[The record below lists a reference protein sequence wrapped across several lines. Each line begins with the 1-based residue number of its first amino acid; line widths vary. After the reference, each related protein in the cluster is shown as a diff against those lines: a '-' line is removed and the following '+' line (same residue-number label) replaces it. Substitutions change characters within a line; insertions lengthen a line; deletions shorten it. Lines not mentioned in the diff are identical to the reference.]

1 LKYINISFVLLLLSA
16 FSSVRADSPVV
27 AVFGFCGTTRNQT
40 VVANAFTSVL
50 TQSLAVS
57 DKFEV
62 MKAGA
67 VVKAIDERGGISAL
81 ADEKVVEVLAHE
93 MACQYVVFGDVLNAD
108 VDSVKFSGYGVT
120 SFKTTFNLR
129 VSLKVLNVYNKA
141 IVFAKILET
150 SSAPQVNID
159 TSPGFS
165 AGVFTNLSKDVSK
178 SVSAPMLTALLKDI
192 RKDQLAQQRELQA
205 QEVPSR
211 SRMNG
216 VGIDQ
221 FIIGFDCN
229 VTDASVEID
238 GVLEGTCSDKIP
250 VPAGV
255 HEIVI
260 SARNYVSSRIK
271 IRVNRDTVV
280 PVDLIR
286 PNRN

>member
-1 LKYINISFVLLLLSA
+1 LKYIINSFFVLLLSA
-16 FSSVRADSPVV
+16 ASSVGADSPVV

-50 TQSLAVS
+50 TQSLANS

-67 VVKAIDERGGISAL
+67 VVKAIDEKGGISAL
-81 ADEKVVEVLAHE
+81 ADEKVVETLAHE

-141 IVFAKILET
+141 IVFAKMLET

-165 AGVFTNLSKDVSK
+165 AGIFTTLSRDASK
-178 SVSAPMLTALLKDI
+178 TVSAPMLAALLKDI
-192 RKDQLAQQRELQA
+192 RKDQLAQQKELQA
-205 QEVPSR
+205 QETTPGSR
-211 SRMNG
+211 VSA
-216 VGIDQ
+216 VVDQ
-221 FIIGFDCN
+221 FIMGFDCN
-229 VTDASVEID
+229 VPDASVEID
-238 GVLEGTCSDKIP
+238 GVLEGNCSDKIP
-250 VPAGV
+250 ISSGV

-260 SARNYVSSRIK
+260 SARNYVPSKIK
-271 IRVNRDTVV
+271 IRVSKDILL
-280 PVDLIR
+280 PVDLVR
-286 PNRN
+286 QKRN